1 MLADLVDDVRIGGI
15 LVQISI
21 SPIFIPFYGLYRK
34 TEVHMHGSEG
44 ISLEVY
50 VTVENTVEDEAF
62 EAGLEI
68 IIPEGTTY
76 RKIYDVKAVNNE

>member
-1 MLADLVDDVRIGGI
+1 
-15 LVQISI
+15 
-21 SPIFIPFYGLYRK
+21 
-34 TEVHMHGSEG
+34 MHGSEG